1 MIDWLDVPQQQNPTP
16 SSVSGIQI
24 EENPPSRAS
33 VSRKYQS
40 KSPAAGA
47 ATVTPREAKQ
57 KTQESVEAKPQHHQV
72 KAKEKS
78 AHEKKSTPLPP
89 TVQSHKSKSQID
101 TKSIKSQQGAAATN
115 EKAKLPSIVPKQK
128 TDMKIPN
135 RIKRQVSESLW
146 SLKIFASPLCLLSLL

>member
-1 MIDWLDVPQQQNPTP
+1 MPQQQNPTP

-47 ATVTPREAKQ
+47 ATVTPREVKQ
-57 KTQESVEAKPQHHQV
+57 KTQVTVEEQQAQNNQV
-72 KAKEKS
+72 TLKEKS
-78 AHEKKSTPLPP
+78 SHEKKSTPLPP

-101 TKSIKSQQGAAATN
+101 TKSIKSQQGAVATN

-135 RIKRQVSESLW
+135 KIKRQVSRSL
-146 SLKIFASPLCLLSLL
+146 